1 MRGAL
6 PGPRANWGCAHCT
19 AHPQHISIAP
29 PQVAHATR
37 EGLRRLGRGYPPQA
51 FPIRREPSLGARPMR
66 GALPGPRANWGRAH
80 CMARPQHTSIAP
92 PQVAYATRGEEAFG
106 EGLPSPSLF
115 SIKHT
120 KHHAR

>member
-37 EGLRRLGRGYPPQA
+37 EGLRRLGRGYPPQISSLQSTRGIMRA
-51 FPIRREPSLGARPMR
+51 RLDTDIAGAIKGAGATNRRKSDGTWHLQGSAGWSRQGARQFDYR
-66 GALPGPRANWGRAH
+66 
-80 CMARPQHTSIAP
+80 
-92 PQVAYATRGEEAFG
+92 Y
-106 EGLPSPSLF
+106 
-115 SIKHT
+115 
-120 KHHAR
+120 